1 MYSRAAELG
10 DKDAMYLMGVLHEE
24 GAHVP
29 KSKYMAGNYYKK
41 ASQKGQTDAKVN
53 LAVMLM
59 DDFAG
64 EGDLKNEDT
73 IIKEMGQTGEGLS
86 IDHSNGIHK
95 KVLPQSKMHH
105 LAYAFY
111 LSNWKK

>member
-1 MYSRAAELG
+1 MYLYSRAAELG

-41 ASQKGQTDAKVN
+41 ASEKGQTDAKVN

-59 DDFAG
+59 DDFTS
-64 EGDLKNEDT
+64 EDNGIGNDT
-73 IIKEMGQTGEGLS
+73 MIKEMGQTGDGGS
-86 IDHSNGIHK
+86 MRTSMGIQK
-95 KVLPQSKMHH
+95 KLIPQSKMHH
-105 LAYAFY
+105 LR
-111 LSNWKK
+111 